1 MRKKLIVIF
10 SFITLLLQFPIV
22 SLAEE
27 TAESLSQ
34 KIAEYTQKLEVLGKA
49 KNTLTTQIN
58 ILNSQIELTL
68 LKINQTETKIKQL
81 ESEISSLTVKI
92 DELDRS
98 LNHLSSI
105 FIDQVSQNYK
115 LTKRYSPLSIFSQD
129 SLNGLLEQYKY
140 LSVIQKR
147 SQDTLIEMETV
158 RTNYNDQKEQK
169 KVKQIELES
178 LQKKLAEQQANLAK
192 QKSNKINLLE
202 VTKNDESTY
211 QALLSQARSELEAIE
226 AIIAG
231 LGTETKV
238 NEVTEGS
245 KIATIISGKSCSSSG
260 THLHF
265 MVRKNGAVQNP
276 LSYLKPI
283 EHQNY
288 SNGDV
293 FNPSGGWNWPIG
305 GPINFNQGY
314 GRTWSIQN
322 TWVGKIYQFH
332 TGIDISGP
340 NLDVYSTQKGT
351 LYRGSY
357 NIKSQKCVL
366 KYVRVENKETG
377 VDTLNL
383 HVNYF

>member
-1 MRKKLIVIF
+1 MKRALYLF
-10 SFITLLLQFPIV
+10 LLLFFLLLSPPIV
-22 SLAEE
+22 KSEE

-81 ESEISSLTVKI
+81 ESEIASLTIKI
-92 DELDRS
+92 GELDQS

-115 LTKRYSPLSIFSQD
+115 LAKRYSPLSIFSQD

-140 LSVIQKR
+140 ISIVQKR
-147 SQDTLIEMETV
+147 SQDTLVQMETIK
-158 RTNYNDQKEQK
+158 TNYDTQKNQKETKQQELQNEKKKFAGQK
-169 KVKQIELES
+169 DS
-178 LQKKLAEQQANLAK
+178 LAQQRQSKDKLLQ
-192 QKSNKINLLE
+192 

-276 LSYLKPI
+276 LGYLKPI

-293 FNPSGGWNWPIG
+293 FNPSGGWNWPVG
-305 GPINFNQGY
+305 GPVNFNQGY

>member
-27 TAESLSQ
+27 TVDALTRRIEELNN
-34 KIAEYTQKLEVLGKA
+34 KIVELGKA
-49 KNTLTTQIN
+49 KDTLTTQIKL
-58 ILNSQIELTL
+58 LNSQVDLTL
-68 LKINQTETKIKQL
+68 LKINQTETNIKQL
-81 ESEISSLTVKI
+81 ETEIASLTIKI
-92 DELDRS
+92 DELDLS
-98 LNHLSSI
+98 LNHLSSV

-115 LTKRYSPLSIFSQD
+115 LNKKYSSLTIFANSN
-129 SLNGLLEQYKY
+129 LNDLLEQHKY

-147 SQDTLIEMETV
+147 SQDTLLKMETV
-158 RTNYNDQKEQK
+158 RTNYDTQKNEKELKQKELE
-169 KVKQIELES
+169 ELK
-178 LQKKLAEQQANLAK
+178 KKLAEQKNNLAQQK
-192 QKSNKINLLE
+192 QSKDKLLQ
-202 VTKNDESTY
+202 VTKNDESKY
-211 QALLSQARSELEAIE
+211 QVLLSQARSELEAIE
-226 AIIAG
+226 SIIAG
-231 LGTETKV
+231 LGSETKT

-245 KIATIISGKSCSSSG
+245 KIATIISGKSCSSDG

-265 MVRKNGAVQNP
+265 MVRKGGVVQNP
-276 LSYLKPI
+276 FNYLKST
-283 EHQNY
+283 EHNNY
-288 SNGDV
+288 SSGDP
-293 FNPSGGWNWPIG
+293 FNPSGSWNWPIN

-314 GRTWSIQN
+314 GKTWSVRN

-340 NLDVYSTQKGT
+340 NLDVYATQKGT

-357 NIKSQKCVL
+357 NIKSQRCIL